1 MELDTL
7 IDNSASHPNEEELH
21 KSLSQLNKKL
31 SSLLLRT
38 EHQITITNV
47 NISRES

>member
-7 IDNSASHPNEEELH
+7 KDNSALHPNEEDLQNN
-21 KSLSQLNKKL
+21 LSQLNKKL

-38 EHQITITNV
+38 EHQITITKV
-47 NISRES
+47 IIP